1 MEQPVATARERCHAM
16 APVRVLVVV
25 ACTVVWL
32 DAAAVGAQDSQYW
45 TVQYG
50 PVAELLG
57 GVVVGSTRDL
67 SATFYNPG
75 ALALAKDPSLLASV
89 ESFEATWLSG
99 TSDSLFTDYQAS
111 SLGPSP
117 SLFAF
122 ALPRSWT
129 GSHTIAISSLTRQ
142 DFDLRVDEWQVAP
155 QGGAESLFDQSLNEN
170 WFGLSWS
177 HGVGEQT
184 GLGLT
189 TYVVYRGQRT
199 RREISGQAALSPT
212 AGGAGLLVEDFEFA
226 DYRVLWKAG
235 FSTQRENWDLGLNVT
250 TQSVPLFGSGSA
262 SYTRSSVGADL
273 GGGPTVSVTVQHQ
286 DDLGSTFQSPWS
298 VALGGAYRRGQN
310 QFHATVEWFGS
321 VDPFDVLD
329 TSGFASDPAAA
340 GLLKRLRE
348 QANSVVN
355 FGAGFQRKV
364 SERFSYY
371 AAFTT
376 DFTFADEDDSAA
388 NSLSTWDI
396 YHVTAGASL
405 IVGDV
410 KLTMGGA
417 YSFGS
422 DEREINTI
430 TVPPGTVPILTQST
444 FDVSYSRVRVLI
456 GFDFGR

>member
-1 MEQPVATARERCHAM
+1 MEQPGATAQGRGHAK
-16 APVRVLVVV
+16 AARALVVV

-75 ALALAKDPSLLASV
+75 ALALAEDPSLLASV

-99 TSDSLFTDYQAS
+99 TSESLFTDYQAS
-111 SLGPSP
+111 SIGPSP

-122 ALPRSWT
+122 ALPRRWT

-142 DFDLRVDEWQVAP
+142 DFDLRLDEWQVAP

-177 HGVGEQT
+177 HRVGQQS

-199 RREISGQAALSPT
+199 RREISGQAAVSPT
-212 AGGAGLLVEDFEFA
+212 SGGAGLLVEDFEFA

-235 FSTQRENWDLGLNVT
+235 FSTQRENWDVGLSVT
-250 TQSVPLFGSGSA
+250 TQSVPLFGSGAA
-262 SYTRSSVGADL
+262 SYTRSTVGADL
-273 GGGPTVSVTVQHQ
+273 GGGPMVSVTVQHQ
-286 DDLGSTFQSPWS
+286 DDLGSTFESPWS

-321 VDPFDVLD
+321 VDPS
-329 TSGFASDPAAA
+329 TSSTRPASP
-340 GLLKRLRE
+340 RTPPRP
-348 QANSVVN
+348 
-355 FGAGFQRKV
+355 
-364 SERFSYY
+364 
-371 AAFTT
+371 
-376 DFTFADEDDSAA
+376 
-388 NSLSTWDI
+388 
-396 YHVTAGASL
+396 
-405 IVGDV
+405 
-410 KLTMGGA
+410 
-417 YSFGS
+417 GS
-422 DEREINTI
+422 
-430 TVPPGTVPILTQST
+430 
-444 FDVSYSRVRVLI
+444 
-456 GFDFGR
+456 